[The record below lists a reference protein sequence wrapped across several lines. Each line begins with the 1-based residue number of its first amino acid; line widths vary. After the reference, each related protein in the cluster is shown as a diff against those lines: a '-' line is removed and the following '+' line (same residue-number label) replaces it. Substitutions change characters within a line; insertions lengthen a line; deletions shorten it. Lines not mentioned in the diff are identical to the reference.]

1 MKRNRR
7 LPQVEVP
14 KFRGLIGSS
23 LAATLALTTALG
35 SAHAMT
41 LSEALGKSLTR
52 DPNYLAAM
60 KARDVGAEKKFQGLA
75 NILPNV
81 SGTYTD
87 GKRLERKV
95 TSPEGDV
102 TRARIDDDDR
112 AYTITARQPLFNLAA
127 IRSVQQGFKASS
139 ASEATFQIARQDA
152 MVRLVNAYFEVLN
165 AQDSLATTVAEKM
178 AIEEQL
184 EAAKRSFEVGT
195 ATVTDQQEAQARF
208 DLTRAAEIR
217 ARNNLNIRRQAL
229 SILIGEPV
237 SKDLPSYKAGAEI
250 PAPMPLVP
258 DEWVN
263 RARESSYEVQRAFAE
278 AERNRYEF
286 SRQLFNNLPSVD
298 LIARK
303 TWAKDPPG
311 AAAAGSSGEKIETEY
326 VGISVTVPILSGGL
340 NISQVR
346 EAAALRDEFKHRLDA
361 ARLNAEQSSREAYL
375 NVVAG
380 LAQISALEAAEK
392 SSQLAL
398 ESTRLGY
405 QVGVRINIDV
415 LNAQQQLF
423 AAQRDLSKARTD
435 TLLAGLRLKA
445 SVGALNPD
453 DVDVVSGLILGQAP
467 KKN

>member
-1 MKRNRR
+1 MSLLLNQRTKIKIARR
-7 LPQVEVP
+7 SVACN
-14 KFRGLIGSS
+14 G
-23 LAATLALTTALG
+23 ALLCILLLHGAV
-35 SAHAMT
+35 HAMT
-41 LSEALGKSLTR
+41 LSDALGKALTR

-60 KARDVGAEKKFQGLA
+60 KARDAGSEKKFQGLS
-75 NILPNV
+75 NLLPNV
-81 SGTYTD
+81 AGTYAD
-87 GKRLERKV
+87 GKRLDRKV
-95 TSPEGDV
+95 TSPDGVV
-102 TRARIDDDDR
+102 TKTRIEDDDR
-112 AYTITARQPLFNLAA
+112 SYTITARQPLFNLAA
-127 IRSVQQGFKASS
+127 IRSAQQGFKASS
-139 ASEATFQIARQDA
+139 ATEAAFQIARQDA
-152 MVRLVNAYFEVLN
+152 MIRLVNAYFDVLN
-165 AQDSLATTVAEKM
+165 AQDSLATTVAEKK
-178 AIEEQL
+178 AIAEQL

-217 ARNNLNIRRQAL
+217 ARNTLNIRRQAL

-237 SKDLPSYKAGAEI
+237 ATDLPGYKAGAEI
-250 PAPMPLVP
+250 PAPMPMVA
-258 DEWVN
+258 DEWVSK
-263 RARESSYEVQRAFAE
+263 ARESSYEVQRAFAE

-286 SRQLFNNLPSVD
+286 SRQIFSNLPTVD

-303 TWAKDPPG
+303 TWATDIPQGTPG
-311 AAAAGSSGEKIETEY
+311 ETIETEY
-326 VGISVTVPILSGGL
+326 VGISVTVPIISGGL

-361 ARLNAEQSSREAYL
+361 ARLNAEQASREAYL

-398 ESTRLGY
+398 ESNRLGY

-453 DVDVVSGLILGQAP
+453 DVEVVSGLILGQAP
-467 KKN
+467 KKK

>member
-1 MKRNRR
+1 MA
-7 LPQVEVP
+7 
-14 KFRGLIGSS
+14 F
-23 LAATLALTTALG
+23 G

-52 DPNYLAAM
+52 DPNYLAAA
-60 KARDVGAEKKFQGLA
+60 KARDVGAERKFQGLA
-75 NILPNV
+75 NLLPNV

-95 TSPEGDV
+95 TSPEGDI

-152 MVRLVNAYFEVLN
+152 MIRLVNAYFEVLN

-217 ARNNLNIRRQAL
+217 ARNTLNIRRQAL

-237 SKDLPSYKAGAEI
+237 TKDLPSYKTGAEI

-258 DEWVN
+258 DEWVG

-298 LIARK
+298 LIGRK
-303 TWAKDPPG
+303 TWAKDVPG
-311 AAAAGSSGEKIETEY
+311 GTRGETIETEY

-361 ARLNAEQSSREAYL
+361 ARLNAEQASREAYL

-398 ESTRLGY
+398 ESNRLGY

-453 DVDVVSGLILGQAP
+453 DVDVVSGLILGQGP
-467 KKN
+467 KGK

>member
-1 MKRNRR
+1 MSLLLNQRTMIKIVRPLVACN
-7 LPQVEVP
+7 
-14 KFRGLIGSS
+14 GALISVLLLQG
-23 LAATLALTTALG
+23 A
-35 SAHAMT
+35 AHAMT
-41 LSEALGKSLTR
+41 LSDALGKALTR

-60 KARDVGAEKKFQGLA
+60 KARDAGSEKKFQGLS
-75 NILPNV
+75 NLLPNV
-81 SGTYTD
+81 TGTYAD
-87 GKRLERKV
+87 GKRLDRKV
-95 TSPEGDV
+95 TSPDGVV
-102 TRARIDDDDR
+102 TKTRIEDDDR
-112 AYTITARQPLFNLAA
+112 SYTITARQPLFNLAA
-127 IRSVQQGFKASS
+127 IRSAQQGFKASS
-139 ASEATFQIARQDA
+139 ATEAAFQIARQDA
-152 MVRLVNAYFEVLN
+152 MVRLVNAYFDVLN
-165 AQDSLATTVAEKM
+165 AQDSLATTVAEKK
-178 AIEEQL
+178 AIAEQL

-217 ARNNLNIRRQAL
+217 AINTLNIRRQAL

-237 SKDLPSYKAGAEI
+237 AADLPGYKAGAEI
-250 PAPMPLVP
+250 PAPMPMVA
-258 DEWVN
+258 DEWVSK
-263 RARESSYEVQRAFAE
+263 ARESSYEVQRAFAE

-286 SRQLFNNLPSVD
+286 SRQLFNNLPTVD
-298 LIARK
+298 LIAQK
-303 TWAKDPPG
+303 TWAKDIPLG
-311 AAAAGSSGEKIETEY
+311 TAGETIETEY
-326 VGISVTVPILSGGL
+326 VGISVTVPIISGGL

-398 ESTRLGY
+398 ESNRLGY

-453 DVDVVSGLILGQAP
+453 DVEVVSGLILGQGQ
-467 KKN
+467 KKK